1 LEWNCGTSS
10 NSISVSLY
18 VYRKFR
24 RYVVRTWER
33 ILALT
38 NQELYESFLHPL
50 EDAVLEDGTLEA
62 RLALLTFYTHLLQHW
77 SQSLLSQNQPSLQ
90 PSLTI
95 GPLTD
100 HVNIL
105 ALTIVQLS
113 LSVSTCSTVLDFYE
127 TSTDLLLH
135 PELRATVRII
145 TPPAELVYTIFLTQ
159 SLSTQSRLCAVLAKY
174 KRAFEPLVA
183 PNVVDQQAYPKDYVN
198 HFNGFLMDLC
208 NCLWRSRAFNTSDVN
223 SLGCLIPE
231 PVTAALTKYVTS
243 LGMGLDMAALFS
255 LSYSPAISMQAIS
268 YLRELEDAAEG
279 EISIRQAGPV
289 TQASLRSLQ
298 RDGGINMSWRDYRL
312 GVLQYLE
319 GNGAPGVGQL
329 MYNTIKNLMT

>member
-1 LEWNCGTSS
+1 
-10 NSISVSLY
+10 
-18 VYRKFR
+18 
-24 RYVVRTWER
+24 
-33 ILALT
+33 
-38 NQELYESFLHPL
+38 
-50 EDAVLEDGTLEA
+50 
-62 RLALLTFYTHLLQHW
+62 
-77 SQSLLSQNQPSLQ
+77 
-90 PSLTI
+90 
-95 GPLTD
+95 
-100 HVNIL
+100 
-105 ALTIVQLS
+105 
-113 LSVSTCSTVLDFYE
+113 
-127 TSTDLLLH
+127 
-135 PELRATVRII
+135 
-145 TPPAELVYTIFLTQ
+145 
-159 SLSTQSRLCAVLAKY
+159 LAKY

>member
-145 TPPAELVYTIFLTQ
+145 TPPAELVQ
-159 SLSTQSRLCAVLAKY
+159 SWQNTNVLSNRL
-174 KRAFEPLVA
+174 
-183 PNVVDQQAYPKDYVN
+183 
-198 HFNGFLMDLC
+198 
-208 NCLWRSRAFNTSDVN
+208 
-223 SLGCLIPE
+223 
-231 PVTAALTKYVTS
+231 
-243 LGMGLDMAALFS
+243 
-255 LSYSPAISMQAIS
+255 
-268 YLRELEDAAEG
+268 
-279 EISIRQAGPV
+279 
-289 TQASLRSLQ
+289 
-298 RDGGINMSWRDYRL
+298 
-312 GVLQYLE
+312 
-319 GNGAPGVGQL
+319 
-329 MYNTIKNLMT
+329 